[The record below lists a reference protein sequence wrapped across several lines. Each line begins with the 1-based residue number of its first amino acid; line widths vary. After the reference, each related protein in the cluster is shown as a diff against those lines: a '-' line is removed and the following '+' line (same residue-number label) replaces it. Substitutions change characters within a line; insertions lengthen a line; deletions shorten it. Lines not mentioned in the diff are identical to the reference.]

1 MCVIIDISSS
11 LTSAM
16 PSSIRSGWAMMVVER
31 AYTAHL
37 PSEEATPQRRRRHFL
52 LSTRTPSPGNP
63 PTGRTARGDRRTAPT
78 RRYSPFRTPEIANTD
93 EATSDSM
100 PAGLRWFAE
109 NQPFTAFI
117 ETLRGLLTGA
127 PIGNSGLLT
136 VTWCVVIAL
145 GGYLWARAL
154 YTRNSTR

>member
-1 MCVIIDISSS
+1 
-11 LTSAM
+11 
-16 PSSIRSGWAMMVVER
+16 
-31 AYTAHL
+31 
-37 PSEEATPQRRRRHFL
+37 
-52 LSTRTPSPGNP
+52 
-63 PTGRTARGDRRTAPT
+63 
-78 RRYSPFRTPEIANTD
+78 
-93 EATSDSM
+93 M